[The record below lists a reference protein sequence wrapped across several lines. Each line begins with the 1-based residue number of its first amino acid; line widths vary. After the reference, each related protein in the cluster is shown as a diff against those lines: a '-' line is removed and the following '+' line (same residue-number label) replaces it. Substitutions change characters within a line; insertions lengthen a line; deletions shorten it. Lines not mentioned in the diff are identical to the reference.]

1 MEETQAF
8 AEAGKDVE
16 NIEFVNA
23 KSSRSEEAEDP
34 KERAESPK
42 SDKIP
47 AKSEDGDQE
56 KALEALKEKTVLL
69 SQLKDELEEE
79 KRNASLIKEEMK
91 NEELEEERAAA
102 ELARK

>member
-1 MEETQAF
+1 MLAKLKEQLAEQKNIITLAKQEMKEAQEMEETQAF

-47 AKSEDGDQE
+47 AKNEDGDQE
-56 KALEALKEKTVLL
+56 KALEALKEKNSSAFTT
-69 SQLKDELEEE
+69 EG
-79 KRNASLIKEEMK
+79 
-91 NEELEEERAAA
+91 
-102 ELARK
+102 